1 MHKKLML
8 TVILLILASLPV
20 FSTSTFPSTQFQI
33 HWIIRNTNQME
44 AEIGLYSFGT
54 NTALQTT
61 TISLVPSYG
70 EQAICT
76 MYYTTNYIGADAG
89 HPVTHHFTVTV
100 TPLVNTQ
107 DADNKLPV
115 VIRMKREN
123 ALLGTFE
130 TFTRTDG
137 VITAIGN
144 AQNSINVDV
153 SQPATGNLNRMTL
166 LFDFYADLTEALNS
180 ASMTASAVYS
190 SNITVGVVAP

>member
-1 MHKKLML
+1 MQKKLL
-8 TVILLILASLPV
+8 IITILLILASLPV
-20 FSTSTFPSTQFQI
+20 LCTTTFPSTQFQI

-54 NTALQTT
+54 NTTLQTS
-61 TISLVPSYG
+61 TITLVPSYG

-76 MYYTTNYIGADAG
+76 MFYTTNYIGTDAG

-100 TPLVNTQ
+100 TPLINTQ
-107 DADNKLPV
+107 DASNKLPV
-115 VIRMKREN
+115 VVSMKRET
-123 ALLGTFE
+123 ALLGSFE

-137 VITAIGN
+137 VITAIVN
-144 AQNSINVDV
+144 AQNTINVDV

-180 ASMTASAVYS
+180 PSMTASAVYS

>member
-76 MYYTTNYIGADAG
+76 MYYTTNYIGTDAS

-115 VIRMKREN
+115 VVRMKREN
-123 ALLGTFE
+123 ALLGSFE

-144 AQNSINVDV
+144 AQNTINVDV
-153 SQPATGNLNRMTL
+153 SQPASGNLNRMTL

-180 ASMTASAVYS
+180 QSMTASVVYS

>member
-1 MHKKLML
+1 MII
-8 TVILLILASLPV
+8 TVLLILASVPV
-20 FSTSTFPSTQFQI
+20 LSSSSFPSTQFQI

-54 NTALQTT
+54 NSALQTT

-76 MYYTTNYIGADAG
+76 MYYTTNYMGADAG

-100 TPLVNTQ
+100 SPLVNTQ
-107 DADNKLPV
+107 DPSDKLPV
-115 VIRMKREN
+115 VVSMKRET

-144 AQNSINVDV
+144 AQNTINVDV
-153 SQPATGNLNRMTL
+153 SQPASGNLNRMTL

-180 ASMTASAVYS
+180 PSMTASAVYS
-190 SNITVGVVAP
+190 STITVGVVAP

>member
-1 MHKKLML
+1 MHKKLSV
-8 TVILLILASLPV
+8 TIILLVFASMTA
-20 FSTSTFPSTQFQI
+20 FCTSSLPSTQFQI

-44 AEIGLYSFGT
+44 AEIGLYSFGS
-54 NTALQTT
+54 NTILQTT

-76 MYYTTNYIGADAG
+76 MYYTTNYMGADAG

-107 DADNKLPV
+107 DPNDKLPV
-115 VIRMKREN
+115 VVSIKREN

-144 AQNSINVDV
+144 AQKTINVDV
-153 SQPATGNLNRMTL
+153 SQPASGNLNRMTL
-166 LFDFYADLTEALNS
+166 LFDYYADLTETLNS
-180 ASMTASAVYS
+180 PSMTASTVYS